1 MFYTDSSLG
10 LTMMVVALWS
20 IFVPMGCGATY
31 GIAPFITRRG
41 LGVASGL
48 IGAGGNTGAAVTQAI
63 FFTSNSMTL
72 AEGFKWMGVM

>member
-1 MFYTDSSLG
+1 MS
-10 LTMMVVALWS
+10 
-20 IFVPMGCGATY
+20 CGATY

-48 IGAGGNTGAAVTQAI
+48 IGAGGNTGSAVTQAI
-63 FFTSNSMTL
+63 FFTANGMTL